1 MTELHD
7 LTIAQASSAIA
18 KREISPVD
26 LTRALI
32 ERITDYDGGI
42 HSFITLTPGLA
53 LQQAKNAER
62 EIFRGNR
69 RSALCGIPFALKDVY
84 DTASIRTTG
93 HSKVFQN
100 RVPNEDSEC
109 ARRLLA
115 AGGILMGKLATHEMA
130 HGGPSFDLPWPPARN
145 PWSTSCFTGGSS
157 SGSGAAIAARFIPAA
172 CGTDTGGSIRGP
184 ASLCGISGFMPTA
197 GVISRR
203 GVIPNSFTFDRC
215 GPMARTVEDC
225 ALLMQALASRCAT
238 TNSPPS
244 SDSDTDYTTALLPHL
259 KGKRIGVVR
268 AYWEEETQQSPEVIV
283 AIEEALS
290 TLKGLGAEVEDAS
303 WLPLRDALDVKIG
316 IGQPEIFS
324 VHAEALRRDPSQFG
338 ADFQQRVLPAC
349 LFTARD
355 LLNARL
361 AHQQMKLVALEA
373 FERYDALVTISQG
386 RAPLLAA
393 HKPIDYWRR
402 LNTYAPANVSGG
414 PALVVCAGF
423 SDGLPVGMQ
432 IIGKPHGDLDVLRI
446 GYAFQQATH
455 WHLRSPLLS
464 QPENSPGV
472 AFFNGAEGQ
481 PREPDSALSILC
493 EQAALRAG
501 LPVNEKLIE
510 TLSRAAPFVFAMS
523 RRLATRKSL

>member
-1 MTELHD
+1 MTMTALHD

-32 ERITDYDGGI
+32 DRITEYDGGI
-42 HSFITLTPGLA
+42 HSFITLTPDLA
-53 LQQAKNAER
+53 LQQAKIAEH
-62 EIFRGNR
+62 EVFRGNR

-84 DTASIRTTG
+84 DTANIPTTG

-100 RVPNEDSEC
+100 RVPNQDSEC

-145 PWSTSCFTGGSS
+145 PWNTSYFTGGSS

-197 GVISRR
+197 GLISRL
-203 GVIPNSFTFDRC
+203 GVIPNSSTLDRC

-225 ALLMQALASRCAT
+225 ALLMQVLAGHDAT
-238 TNSPPS
+238 TNGPLGC
-244 SDSDTDYTTALLPHL
+244 DSDIDYTAALLPHL
-259 KGKRIGVVR
+259 RGKRIGVVR
-268 AYWEEETQQSPEVIV
+268 TYWEEETQQPPEVIV

-290 TLKGLGAEVEDAS
+290 TLKGLGAEIEDTS
-303 WLPLRDALDVKIG
+303 WLPLRDALDVKIAV
-316 IGQPEIFS
+316 GQPEIFS

-349 LFTARD
+349 LFTAND
-355 LLNARL
+355 FLNARL
-361 AHQQMKLVALEA
+361 EHQRMKSIALEA
-373 FERYDALVTISQG
+373 FKRYDALVTISQG
-386 RAPLLAA
+386 TAPLLAA

-414 PALVVCAGF
+414 PALVACAGF
-423 SDGLPVGMQ
+423 SGGLPVGMQ

-446 GYAFQQATH
+446 GYAFQQATD
-455 WHLRSPLLS
+455 WHSRSPLLAQAEDS
-464 QPENSPGV
+464 LSV
-472 AFFNGAEGQ
+472 ALPHSAEC
-481 PREPDSALSILC
+481 PPWEKDSALSRLC
-493 EQAALRAG
+493 ESAALRAG
-501 LPVNEKLIE
+501 LSINESLLD
-510 TLSRAAPFVFAMS
+510 TLYQAAPFVFAIS
-523 RRLATRKSL
+523 KRLATR